1 MFIVT
6 AEEAGVRLDQYLTA
20 RLPNFSRS
28 RVQAVVRAGE
38 VLLNRLPAKMGQKL
52 RVGDEL
58 VWHEPAPEACETA
71 EPSDIPLNILF
82 EDQYLLVINKATGL
96 VVHPGAGH
104 RQGTLVS
111 ALLHHCGTLSQL
123 GGAERPGIVHRLDRE
138 TSGCLVVAKADEVHR
153 HLSAQFAGR
162 EVKKT
167 YLALVEG
174 GPRLR
179 NGTVNA
185 AIGRHKTHRQKM
197 AVCEPE
203 RGREAVTD
211 YRVIA
216 SNNGRS
222 LVECRPR
229 TGRTH
234 QIRVHM
240 KHLGC
245 PVLGDPLYGKRGNF
259 HRHMLHA
266 WKLSFRHPVTGREM
280 NFEAPAPEEFVALE
294 PAAGRPTMSRL

>member
-1 MFIVT
+1 
-6 AEEAGVRLDQYLTA
+6 VRLDHYLTA
-20 RLPNFSRS
+20 RLPQFSRS
-28 RVQAVVRAGE
+28 RIQAVVRSGE
-38 VLLNRLPAKMGQKL
+38 VLLNRLPTKMGQKL
-52 RVGDEL
+52 REGDEI
-58 VWHEPAPEACETA
+58 VWHEPPPAVCETA
-71 EPSDIPLNILF
+71 EPSDIPLNILY
-82 EDQYLLVINKATGL
+82 EDKYLLVINKATGL

-123 GGAERPGIVHRLDRE
+123 GGTERPGIVHRLDRE
-138 TSGCLVVAKADEVHR
+138 TSGCLVVAKNDEVHR
-153 HLSAQFAGR
+153 NLSAQFAGR

-167 YLALVEG
+167 YLALVAG

-179 NGTVNA
+179 HGTIKE

-211 YRVIA
+211 YRVI
-216 SNNGRS
+216 SSENGIS
-222 LVECRPR
+222 LIECQPH

-234 QIRVHM
+234 QIRVHL

-245 PVLGDPLYGKRGNF
+245 PILGDPLYGRRGNY

-266 WKLSFRHPVTGREM
+266 WKLSFRHPVTGKAM
-280 NFEAPAPEEFVALE
+280 NFEAPPPEEFRALE
-294 PAAGRPTMSRL
+294 PAAGGPTISRL